1 MDIHAKSV
9 DMDMDM
15 DMDGKSHINGIPVDI
30 AGRSSAR
37 RRQTWCGI
45 GETSYFEVNTSISRK
60 Q

>member
-9 DMDMDM
+9 DMDM